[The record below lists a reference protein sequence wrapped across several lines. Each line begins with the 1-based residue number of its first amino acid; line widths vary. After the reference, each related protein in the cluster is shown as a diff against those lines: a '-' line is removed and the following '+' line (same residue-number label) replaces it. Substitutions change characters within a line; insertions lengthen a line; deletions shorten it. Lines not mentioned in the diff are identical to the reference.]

1 MILLLLFYF
10 DWWTILGL
18 VYLISLV
25 LSVFFYSFIHRT
37 PGISI
42 LLNLCAL
49 GSGELASKKVY
60 SFLTTT
66 GAAFFASV
74 FYQEVL
80 ERFIDGL
87 KENDVAKAVMSLLF
101 TIGLSLS
108 LEKERRQE
116 VSVMKKSKKKSR
128 ARSTL

>member
-1 MILLLLFYF
+1 MISVLLFYF

-18 VYLISLV
+18 VYIISLV
-25 LSVFFYSFIHRT
+25 LSVFLNSFIHRT
-37 PGISI
+37 SGISI

-49 GSGELASKKVY
+49 GSGELATRKFY

-66 GAAFFASV
+66 GGAFFASV

-87 KENDVAKAVMSLLF
+87 KDNDLAKAIMSILF
-101 TIGLSLS
+101 TIALSLS

-116 VSVMKKSKKKSR
+116 VRSIKKGKKKSSE
-128 ARSTL
+128 RSI